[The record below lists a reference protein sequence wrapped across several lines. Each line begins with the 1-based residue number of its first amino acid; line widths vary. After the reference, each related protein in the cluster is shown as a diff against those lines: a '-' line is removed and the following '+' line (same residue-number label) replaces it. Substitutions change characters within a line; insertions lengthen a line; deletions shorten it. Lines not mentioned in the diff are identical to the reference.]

1 MKFKAPLHGIGGQS
15 KLVFRDGIFR
25 HAGAQGLPLG
35 SLNES
40 GIAKQIHFTIWN
52 KGTAL
57 GFALFNIDL
66 KCKIYQFRLYIDP

>member
-1 MKFKAPLHGIGGQS
+1 MEFKGPLHGIGGQS

-35 SLNES
+35 SFSDS
-40 GIAKQIHFTIWN
+40 GLTKQIYFTIWN

-57 GFALFNIDL
+57 GFVLLNIDL
-66 KCKIYQFRLYIDP
+66 KCKIFQ